1 MGVIAFIIAAIFI
14 YFLVVEFW
22 LDILLLAIIIGTI
35 LVIVT
40 IITKKVQK
48 KRNSNIK
55 NDFRLE
61 IINSDDYK
69 RLLLILHSLKHSRVG
84 RPDCSFYI
92 DKVRETHSQFT
103 WERAVFTFSIKD
115 RQVTDFC
122 LQAISKLQDLNWI
135 FNNPQLL
142 NSLQEIGDISNK
154 INRTRREMNV
164 ELLKLIFDDYAPMP
178 SSFWKDIIFE
188 LTSDIEPRCTLSGS
202 TLECTLVLNKTYHH
216 AFIKDASYF
225 GVFGDLLTC
234 IFNEQ
239 YQQYGFYMNLTPRK
253 RENYNP

>member
-22 LDILLLAIIIGTI
+22 LDILLLAIIIGII

-40 IITKKVQK
+40 IITKKV
-48 KRNSNIK
+48 
-55 NDFRLE
+55 
-61 IINSDDYK
+61 
-69 RLLLILHSLKHSRVG
+69 
-84 RPDCSFYI
+84 
-92 DKVRETHSQFT
+92 
-103 WERAVFTFSIKD
+103 
-115 RQVTDFC
+115 
-122 LQAISKLQDLNWI
+122 
-135 FNNPQLL
+135 
-142 NSLQEIGDISNK
+142 
-154 INRTRREMNV
+154 
-164 ELLKLIFDDYAPMP
+164 
-178 SSFWKDIIFE
+178 E